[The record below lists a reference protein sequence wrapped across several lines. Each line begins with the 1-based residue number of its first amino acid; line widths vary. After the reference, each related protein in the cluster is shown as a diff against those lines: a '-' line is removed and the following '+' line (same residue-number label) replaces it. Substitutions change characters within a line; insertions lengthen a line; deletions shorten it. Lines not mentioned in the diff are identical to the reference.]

1 VGQELIV
8 LLIAAIA
15 LAFCC
20 FMARRGVTTDPWRVR
35 VDRHGVGMRSCTEAV
50 DSLILAGGGQLSI
63 PGYAGTPPAQLL
75 ARMRKVGLV
84 GDAHQRGFDVDVL
97 PGTAR
102 AQRWSSKG
110 AAELNRPDRITDA
123 PTMTPG
129 SAAQIELSGSV
140 ADCSLKS

>member
-84 GDAHQRGFDVDVL
+84 GDEGSMSTSYR
-97 PGTAR
+97 AR
-102 AQRWSSKG
+102 REPNAGRRKERPSSIG
-110 AAELNRPDRITDA
+110 PIESLTLCDHDSRVCCPD
-123 PTMTPG
+123 
-129 SAAQIELSGSV
+129 
-140 ADCSLKS
+140 